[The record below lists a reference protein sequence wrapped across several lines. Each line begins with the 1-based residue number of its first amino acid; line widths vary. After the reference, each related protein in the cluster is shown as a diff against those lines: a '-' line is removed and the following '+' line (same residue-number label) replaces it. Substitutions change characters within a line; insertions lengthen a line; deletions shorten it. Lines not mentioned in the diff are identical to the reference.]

1 MPVTLRSYSKINLG
15 LAIGPTRPDG
25 FHALTTLY
33 QTIEA
38 HDLLTL
44 SVEAASHPQDG
55 SAIELSSND
64 RRLPLDARNTVW
76 KILAAALAVPGREQ
90 LHDRLRVKVHIEKR
104 LPVQG
109 GLGGGSANAATAL
122 VGFERELARRGLAS
136 PLAGDEQLRLA
147 AEVGSDVPLFL
158 LGGTVLG
165 LERGEQVVPLPD
177 LCSPGRELV
186 AVIAL
191 PDIGVSTPAAFRAW
205 DQEQAA
211 LGLTPEAMAGR
222 LVKLSRALASAWTG
236 QHASGV
242 LTPRQIPY
250 GSWIGENLAG
260 PLFSLVQTGIFLND
274 FEQVVF
280 RQHPLLET
288 IKRALAS
295 DTGTLDQEAL
305 YVALSGSGSA
315 VFGLYAVDGAA
326 RAAETRLDEL
336 KIRHLRTRI
345 LGRAAYWAS
354 MVADK
359 M

>member
-44 SVEAASHPQDG
+44 SVEAAPRPHSG

-76 KILAAALAVPGREQ
+76 KILAAALAVSGREQ
-90 LHDRLRVKVHIEKR
+90 LRVKVHIEKR

-122 VGFERELARRGLAS
+122 VGLERELARHGLAE
-136 PLAGDEQLRLA
+136 PLSGELRLRLA

-177 LCSPGRELV
+177 VCAPGKELT

-191 PDIGVSTPAAFRAW
+191 PDVGVSTPAAFRSW
-205 DQEQAA
+205 DQGQAA
-211 LGLTPEAMAGR
+211 LGLTPEAVAGR
-222 LVKLSRALASAWTG
+222 LVKLSRALASAWVG

-242 LTPRQIPY
+242 LACQ
-250 GSWIGENLAG
+250 GQNLAG
-260 PLFSLVQTGIFLND
+260 TLLSSLVQTGILLND

-280 RQHPLLET
+280 RQHPLLER
-288 IKRALAS
+288 IKRALAGS
-295 DTGTLDQEAL
+295 SAMLSQKAL
-305 YVALSGSGSA
+305 YAALSGSGSA
-315 VFGLYAVDGAA
+315 VFGLYLEDEAA
-326 RAAETRLDEL
+326 QAAEKRLDEL
-336 KIRHLRTRI
+336 KIRHLRTGT
-345 LGRAAYWAS
+345 LGRMAYWAN
-354 MVADK
+354 MVADE

>member
-44 SVEAASHPQDG
+44 SVEAAPRPQG
-55 SAIELSSND
+55 SNAIELSSND

-90 LHDRLRVKVHIEKR
+90 LRVKVHIEKR

-122 VGFERELARRGLAS
+122 VGLERELARYGLAA
-136 PLAGDEQLRLA
+136 PLSGEERLRLA

-165 LERGEQVVPLPD
+165 LERGEQVMPLPD
-177 LCSPGRELV
+177 VCAEGKDLT
-186 AVIAL
+186 AVLAL
-191 PDIGVSTPAAFRAW
+191 PDVGVSTPAAFRAW
-205 DQEQAA
+205 DQGQAA
-211 LGLTPEAMAGR
+211 LGLTAGTMAGR
-222 LVKLSRALASAWTG
+222 LMKLSRALASAWAG

-242 LTPRQIPY
+242 LAFQ
-250 GSWIGENLAG
+250 GQNLAG
-260 PLFSLVQTGIFLND
+260 TLLSSLVQTGILLND

-280 RQHPLLET
+280 RQYPFLKV
-288 IKRALAS
+288 IKRALAG
-295 DTGTLDQEAL
+295 DTHASDQEAL
-305 YVALSGSGSA
+305 YAALSGSGSA
-315 VFGLYAVDGAA
+315 VFGLYIEDAA
-326 RAAETRLDEL
+326 AQAAEKRLDEL
-336 KIRHLRTRI
+336 KVRHLRTRT
-345 LGRAAYWAS
+345 LGRAAYWANI
-354 MVADK
+354 VVDEV
-359 M
+359 

>member
-44 SVEAASHPQDG
+44 SVEAFPRPQG
-55 SAIELSSND
+55 RGAIELSSND

-90 LHDRLRVKVHIEKR
+90 LRVKVHIEKR

-122 VGFERELARRGLAS
+122 VGLERELTRHSLAE
-136 PLAGDEQLRLA
+136 PLSGESRLRLA

-177 LCSPGRELV
+177 ICAPGKEPA

-191 PDIGVSTPAAFRAW
+191 PDVGVSTPAAFRAW
-205 DQEQAA
+205 DQGQSA
-211 LGLTPEAMAGR
+211 LGLTPEVMADR
-222 LVKLSRALASAWTG
+222 LMKLSRALASAWAG

-242 LTPRQIPY
+242 LAFQ
-250 GSWIGENLAG
+250 GQNLAG
-260 PLFSLVQTGIFLND
+260 TLLSSLVQTGILLND

-280 RQHPLLET
+280 RQYPLLET
-288 IKRALAS
+288 IKRALAGNS
-295 DTGTLDQEAL
+295 AILDQKAL
-305 YVALSGSGSA
+305 YTALSGSGSA
-315 VFGLYAVDGAA
+315 VFGLYLEDTAV
-326 RAAETRLDEL
+326 RAAEKQLDEL
-336 KIRHLRTRI
+336 KIRHLRTGT
-345 LGRAAYWAS
+345 LGRTAYWAN
-354 MVADK
+354 MVADE